1 VTAVAE
7 LKDLGNGDV
16 TGAINSTWGPYGCG
30 EGKKR
35 HFRGLALS
43 GYTACSVVEI

>member
-1 VTAVAE
+1 VTAAAE

-16 TGAINSTWGPYGCG
+16 TGAKNSTWGPYGCG